1 MKLMMHYGTDA
12 VLLPATVIGHL
23 NKASK
28 RDIAVLMTLAADP
41 AARLDLSAAVQS
53 AAKALLLSEAEVETS
68 LAFWRGTGVIATEEG
83 EAPVAVNATAP
94 KESAPAPKVI
104 SDRGMPV
111 YSTEELGG
119 VLERQQGLADLIDAC
134 QQTFGKIFNPGEVS
148 IIAGMVDYLG
158 FDGEFVLLLLSHCV
172 RMEKKS
178 LRYAEKMALSLH
190 DEGVTDVQ
198 VLEERLHRIEVM
210 ASAVGQIRTMFGI
223 GSRHFSAK
231 ENRMVEN
238 WVCGM
243 QYPHEIIK
251 FAYDISV
258 DATKGEPTI
267 PYANSILERWHNEG
281 YKTLEDVKKAVA
293 EYRRQKSDGK
303 SSFDIDDF
311 WEAALK
317 RTYGE

>member
-134 QQTFGKIFNPGEVS
+134 QHTFGKIFNTGEVS
-148 IIAGMVDYLG
+148 IIAGMVGYLG

-190 DEGVTDVQ
+190 DEGVTEVQ

-210 ASAVGQIRTMFGI
+210 ASGMGKIRAMFGI
-223 GSRHFSAK
+223 SSRSLTSK
-231 ENRMVEN
+231 EKAVIEGWLCNMAYGEDVLKLA
-238 WVCGM
+238 
-243 QYPHEIIK
+243 YEIT
-251 FAYDISV
+251 V
-258 DATKGEPTI
+258 DSIGKASI
-267 PYANSILERWHNEG
+267 PYANSILERWYAEG
-281 YKTLEDVKKAVA
+281 YRTLEDVEKAIA
-293 EYRRQKSDGK
+293 EYRRQKNSGNAN
-303 SSFDIDDF
+303 FDVDDF
-311 WEAALK
+311 LEAALK
-317 RTYGE
+317 RSFGE